1 MNTVVELMCAHR
13 SIRQFA
19 PQPISTGQLEQ
30 VLLAAQSAS
39 SSSFLQAVSVI
50 RVKDMT
56 KRQQLVSL
64 CGEQPYVASAAEFLV
79 FCIDF
84 HRHRSLV
91 PAAKTGYI
99 EQLLIG
105 AIDAGLMGQNA
116 LLAAESMGLGGVFIG
131 AIRNDPDGVS
141 QLLDLPE
148 LVAPLFGLCLGYPA
162 QSPDLKPRLPL
173 QLVLHEERYQAPDPS
188 HFAAYDALLAH
199 YYRGRGETGRVR
211 SWTDQLEKILS
222 KEARPFMFDYLR
234 RRGFALK

>member
-1 MNTVVELMCAHR
+1 MKSVVELMCAHR

-19 PQPISTGQLEQ
+19 EQPISPGQLEQ
-30 VLLAAQSAS
+30 ILLAAQSAS

-50 RVKDMT
+50 RVKDMA
-56 KRQQLVSL
+56 KRHQLVRL
-64 CGEQPYVASAAEFLV
+64 CGEQAYVASAAEFLV

-84 HRHRSLV
+84 HRHRTLV

-131 AIRNDPDGVS
+131 AIRNDPEGVS
-141 QLLDLPE
+141 QLLGLPE
-148 LVAPLFGLCLGYPA
+148 LVVPLFGLCLGYPA

-173 QLVLHEERYQAPDPS
+173 QLVLHEEQYQAPDPCQ
-188 HFAAYDALLAH
+188 FAAYDALLAH
-199 YYRGRGETGRVR
+199 YYRGRGEMQGRG
-211 SWTDQLEKILS
+211 WTDQLEKILS
-222 KEARPFMFDYLR
+222 KEARPFMFDYLK